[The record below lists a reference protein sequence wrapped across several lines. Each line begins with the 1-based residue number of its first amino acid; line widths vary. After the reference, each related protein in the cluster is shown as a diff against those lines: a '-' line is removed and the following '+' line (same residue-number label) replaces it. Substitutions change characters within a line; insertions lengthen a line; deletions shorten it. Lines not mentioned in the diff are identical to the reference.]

1 MAARKKAP
9 LCKGSCRALARLRDC
24 RSWLRWAAIA
34 TPPSPPTAEPP
45 PLTQGRHWYGGG
57 LKGAEQK
64 PSPLRGRWPGGPDE
78 VAFPGGHTGAA
89 PTAYRQTAINV
100 VGATLVVARKK
111 THLNP
116 PVILNRSAVKNPV
129 NRRFQCHRTGSFA
142 YTLPQMPFA
151 GLLRDSP
158 QSGAAAEIA
167 VRLPMPPAA
176 AACNSLRM
184 TRLIGRILCGRPHMG
199 RPVSVIRGTFAKAGL
214 FSTAAE

>member
-129 NRRFQCHRTGSFA
+129 NRRIQCHRTGSFA
-142 YTLPQMPFA
+142 CA
-151 GLLRDSP
+151 
-158 QSGAAAEIA
+158 
-167 VRLPMPPAA
+167 
-176 AACNSLRM
+176 
-184 TRLIGRILCGRPHMG
+184 TRLIGRILPGRPRRAAPTAPVKKTDLKSNEMASNRSG
-199 RPVSVIRGTFAKAGL
+199 RKKERSGIFRESGK
-214 FSTAAE
+214 

>member
-1 MAARKKAP
+1 MNRCGVACGDLFLIRP
-9 LCKGSCRALARLRDC
+9 LCGHRTSLFTIHY
-24 RSWLRWAAIA
+24 SF
-34 TPPSPPTAEPP
+34 PP
-45 PLTQGRHWYGGG
+45 PGGR
-57 LKGAEQK
+57 LERRAGA
-64 PSPLRGRWPGGPDE
+64 SP
-78 VAFPGGHTGAA
+78 A
-89 PTAYRQTAINV
+89 PTILLQTAGDV

-116 PVILNRSAVKNPV
+116 PVILNRAAVKNPV
-129 NRRFQCHRTGSFA
+129 NRRIQCHRTGSFA

-184 TRLIGRILCGRPHMG
+184 TRLIGRILCGRPHRG